1 MAGRWFKRAARVA
14 KRRMGRVVIQERARL
29 ARGYAAVRFPPPLH
43 PKSKEEQVKHVVAM
57 LNAVASACFGLGIVA
72 PALTGVEGWT
82 WRNFLAGLAGGGLIL
97 AARHYLRYIPDN
109 RASKD

>member
-1 MAGRWFKRAARVA
+1 MAARWIKRAIRSA
-14 KRRMGRVVIQERARL
+14 KRGLAHIAAQERSRIM
-29 ARGYAAVRFPPPLH
+29 RGYAAVRFPPDLH

-57 LNAVASACFGLGIVA
+57 LNAVAASCFGLGLVA

>member
-1 MAGRWFKRAARVA
+1 MATRWIKRVA
-14 KRRMGRVVIQERARL
+14 RRSWRCATRVAAQERARIV
-29 ARGYAAVRFPPPLH
+29 RGYVAVRFPPDLH

-57 LNAVASACFGLGIVA
+57 LNAVAASCFGLGIVA
-72 PALTGVEGWT
+72 PALTGVEGWS

-109 RASKD
+109 RASKE